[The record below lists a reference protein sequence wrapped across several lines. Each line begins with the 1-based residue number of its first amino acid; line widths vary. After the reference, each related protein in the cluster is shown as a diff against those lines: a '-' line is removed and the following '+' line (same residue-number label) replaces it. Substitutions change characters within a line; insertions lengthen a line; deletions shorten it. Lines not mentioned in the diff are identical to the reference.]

1 MSAPDRAARLWLAVA
16 VAPLWMGRGGG
27 ALEVGPGPEAT
38 ELPDLRPWWGL
49 TVATPGR
56 PRRLR
61 LLRLGGLWCLVCQI
75 TAAGLPLPQRFV
87 PEPWPDI
94 PMGVLIVAFQQNA
107 LEYNEI

>member
-16 VAPLWMGRGGG
+16 VAPLWMGRVGG

-61 LLRLGGLWCLVCQI
+61 LLRLGVHAQGHRRPRCPARCCHPAPAPGGVYG
-75 TAAGLPLPQRFV
+75 TPQRAGA
-87 PEPWPDI
+87 PGLSPTC
-94 PMGVLIVAFQQNA
+94 AA
-107 LEYNEI
+107 CA